1 MGRPSIWLYYYIGAL
16 KAFGDTHAGCEF
28 RWLLGHLAVFWP
40 QPTFMKNVR
49 ITHQFI
55 QHYVDAALQRG
66 GSPSFRAS
74 SVPSIPR
81 VLFID
86 QLTQRSQ
93 DRKIIQ
99 DELTTLYFAGTDAPA
114 ALLSNLFFVLSK
126 KPAVWDRLRTEVR
139 PLEGKAPSIDQLKK
153 LRYGRSADA
162 YLVLRLYPPQA
173 SNSRIAVQD
182 TILPKGGG
190 PGGESPVFVRKG
202 TMVHFSIYA
211 LHRDKGLWGHDA
223 EEFRPERWDYERQSW
238 VRSLLSVTQS
248 ILTRVNTGFGGSA
261 DTRPSDIMA
270 LQRTLTR
277 ELSYGI
283 LSPASRDPLLPS
295 HVTAGPFSRF
305 ELAWEDPAES
315 YHLPLTWVRAAILL
329 RMNSLIK
336 GHSGIR
342 PVIFERLHALLT
354 HNIIPM
360 VPIRGSISASGD
372 LSPLAYISG
381 AIQGKGTIRVL
392 SPDQKQDLYADEA
405 LAKAGLPPVSL
416 TAKEGLAIVNG
427 TAISTAAASL
437 VLHDMH
443 QLALL
448 SQILT
453 AMSVEAL
460 LGSPESFDELFGQVR
475 PHPGQIESARNINAF
490 LRGSKLAGIKDG
502 KDGTLRQDRYSIRTA
517 AQWIGPVLED
527 LLLAHQQITIECNSV
542 TDNPL
547 IDNDGKVVHGGNF
560 QAKAVTSAMEKCR
573 QGIQS
578 IGRMIFTQCRELI
591 NPATSWGLP
600 PNLVAEDPSKSG
612 IFKAIDIYISA
623 LTSELGFLAAPVNH
637 VYTAEMG
644 NQSLNSLAL
653 ISARYTATAAKIL
666 TELAAAHIL
675 SACQAL
681 DLRAMHLLFLDSV
694 QARFN
699 MLVSTLEANLNLQ
712 PKESPLLTILWAHVE
727 RSLEQTVAIDTE
739 ERFVQVAKSLR
750 VPIIDYLTSP
760 LESSA
765 LEEMESLIMKLTVL
779 LQEGWV
785 SNRDVY
791 LDHGDASTILGTAS
805 RQDRDACL

>member
-1 MGRPSIWLYYYIGAL
+1 
-16 KAFGDTHAGCEF
+16 
-28 RWLLGHLAVFWP
+28 
-40 QPTFMKNVR
+40 
-49 ITHQFI
+49 
-55 QHYVDAALQRG
+55 LQR
-66 GSPSFRAS
+66 
-74 SVPSIPR
+74 V
-81 VLFID
+81 
-86 QLTQRSQ
+86 
-93 DRKIIQ
+93 
-99 DELTTLYFAGTDAPA
+99 
-114 ALLSNLFFVLSK
+114 
-126 KPAVWDRLRTEVR
+126 
-139 PLEGKAPSIDQLKK
+139 
-153 LRYGRSADA
+153 
-162 YLVLRLYPPQA
+162 
-173 SNSRIAVQD
+173 
-182 TILPKGGG
+182 
-190 PGGESPVFVRKG
+190 
-202 TMVHFSIYA
+202 
-211 LHRDKGLWGHDA
+211 
-223 EEFRPERWDYERQSW
+223 
-238 VRSLLSVTQS
+238 
-248 ILTRVNTGFGGSA
+248 
-261 DTRPSDIMA
+261 
-270 LQRTLTR
+270 LTR

-283 LSPASRDPLLPS
+283 LSPGSRDPHLPS
-295 HVTAGPFSRF
+295 HATACLISRF

-315 YHLPLTWVRAAILL
+315 HHLPLTWVRAAILL
-329 RMNSLIK
+329 RINSLIK

-360 VPIRGSISASGD
+360 VPTRGSISASGD

-381 AIQGKGTIRVL
+381 TIQGKRTIRVL
-392 SPDQKQDLYADEA
+392 SPDKKQDVYADEA
-405 LAKAGLPPVSL
+405 LAEAGLAPVSL
-416 TAKEGLAIVNG
+416 TAKEGLAVVNG

-437 VLHDMH
+437 VLHDIH
-443 QLALL
+443 QLVLL

-460 LGSPESFDELFGQVR
+460 LGSPESFDELFGRVR

-490 LRGSKLAGIKDG
+490 LRGSQLARIKDG

-547 IDNDGKVVHGGNF
+547 INDDGKVVHGGNF

-578 IGRMIFTQCRELI
+578 IGRMVFTQCQELI

-600 PNLVAEDPSKSG
+600 PNLVAEEPSKSG

-675 SACQAL
+675 SLCQAL

-694 QARFN
+694 HDKFN
-699 MLVSTLEANLNLQ
+699 MLVSTLETNLNLQ
-712 PKESPLLTILWAHVE
+712 AKEPPLSTILWAHVQK
-727 RSLEQTVAIDTE
+727 SLEQTVAIDTE
-739 ERFVQVAKSLR
+739 VRFVQVAKSIR
-750 VPIIDYLTSP
+750 VPIIDHLAVP
-760 LESSA
+760 LEHLA

-779 LQEGWV
+779 LQEAWD
-785 SNRDVY
+785 SNLDVY
-791 LDHGDASTILGTAS
+791 LDHGDASSILGTAS
-805 RQDRDACL
+805 KSIYEYVRKSLCIPFLCTSRIMTPVSDVIDSTGSKEAPTVGGYTSILYRAIRCGELVPIMSEIVRECLASKELCQ